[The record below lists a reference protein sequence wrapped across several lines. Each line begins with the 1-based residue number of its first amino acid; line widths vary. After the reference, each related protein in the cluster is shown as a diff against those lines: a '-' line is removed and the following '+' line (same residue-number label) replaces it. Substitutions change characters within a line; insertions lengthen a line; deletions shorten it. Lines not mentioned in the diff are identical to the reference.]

1 MNNKRGR
8 GALWRAA
15 AVFLVCFLLS
25 ASQILYPYDALLSDP
40 LYQRPG
46 VPDADVR
53 ILAVDEKTLAAY
65 GDFADW
71 PRSLPARLVDTL
83 NADPANA
90 PAVIAFDVMYVSE
103 RGQEADAAFAASC
116 EKAGNVVTAVNLVY
130 RTALSADGDGL
141 SVDRDHIERIEYP
154 YAALRAASRYGF
166 ANTYL
171 DRDQFVRY
179 ARLSVAY
186 EGETVWSLP
195 AAAAQL
201 YTERTGAVWKLPETD
216 ASGFFHFTYT
226 GHSGDYEVLSLCD
239 VLEGRIP
246 AGTFRNAIVF
256 VGAYAPGMQDA
267 YNAAIQHGAQ
277 MYGVEIQANI
287 TQALLEGKTALA
299 VAPLLCAVLVGT
311 LAAAYYLA
319 ARRLK
324 PGPAALVGAALV
336 GLYLLAARLLYAQGR
351 ILRVLE
357 PALAVVALYLLNLAV
372 GYLGELLKKRKI
384 LSAFRQYVAPQVVDE
399 VAEKGDFAIR
409 LGGEKRNIA
418 VLFVDIRG
426 FTPLSEDLEPE
437 QVVEILNEYLAL
449 TTGAIFRNGG
459 TLDKFIGDAT
469 MAVFNAPFDL
479 DDYVYR
485 AVCTA
490 RDIAAGSEA
499 LDRSIRERFGRS
511 VSFGIGVNCGDAV
524 VGNIGCEF
532 RMDYT
537 AIGDTVNTAARLES
551 KAGRGQILISRSV
564 YEAVKDRVRV
574 TDVGALPLKGKSNEV
589 YIYQLDEVM

>member
-1 MNNKRGR
+1 M
-8 GALWRAA
+8 
-15 AVFLVCFLLS
+15 
-25 ASQILYPYDALLSDP
+25 
-40 LYQRPG
+40 
-46 VPDADVR
+46 
-53 ILAVDEKTLAAY
+53 
-65 GDFADW
+65 
-71 PRSLPARLVDTL
+71 
-83 NADPANA
+83 
-90 PAVIAFDVMYVSE
+90 
-103 RGQEADAAFAASC
+103 
-116 EKAGNVVTAVNLVY
+116 
-130 RTALSADGDGL
+130 
-141 SVDRDHIERIEYP
+141 
-154 YAALRAASRYGF
+154 
-166 ANTYL
+166 
-171 DRDQFVRY
+171 
-179 ARLSVAY
+179 
-186 EGETVWSLP
+186 
-195 AAAAQL
+195 
-201 YTERTGAVWKLPETD
+201 WKLPETD

-226 GHSGDYEVLSLCD
+226 GRSGDYEVLSLCD

-246 AGTFRNAIVF
+246 AGAFRNAIVF

-299 VAPLLCAVLVGT
+299 VAPLLYTVLVGT

-426 FTPLSEDLEPE
+426 FTPLSEGLEPE

-574 TDVGALPLKGKSNEV
+574 TDVGALPLKGKNNEV